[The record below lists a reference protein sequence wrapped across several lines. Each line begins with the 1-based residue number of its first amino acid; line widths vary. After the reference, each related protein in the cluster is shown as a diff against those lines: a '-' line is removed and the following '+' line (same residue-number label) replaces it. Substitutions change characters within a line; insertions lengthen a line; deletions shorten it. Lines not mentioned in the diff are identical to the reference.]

1 LSNPNSQDR
10 LSDLIHRL
18 DVAYAKG
25 LMSPEEYGVLRQGL
39 EVRLALPK
47 KTPRKRRHFKLTVAA
62 IAAVAMVILVTIPLV
77 LRSTTRVEL
86 DITDVKLDQG
96 ILSMSVKNT
105 GTADAHNVEVSL
117 VSPKNR
123 TVIQVLDLLKPQDS
137 LSVSKKLAIDQQQL
151 YGIQLNIVV
160 SCKEGFA
167 KSYPFKP

>member
-1 LSNPNSQDR
+1 MSNVNSQDR
-10 LSDLIHRL
+10 LADLIHRL

-39 EVRLALPK
+39 ELRLAPS
-47 KTPRKRRHFKLTVAA
+47 KTPSRKRRHFKLTVAT

-96 ILSMSVKNT
+96 TLSMSVKNT
-105 GTADAHNVEVSL
+105 GTADAHSVEVNL
-117 VSPKNR
+117 LYPKGK
-123 TVIQVLDLLKPQDS
+123 IPIKVLDLLKPQDS
-137 LSVSKKLAIDQQQL
+137 LSVSKKLDIDQQQL
-151 YGIQLNIVV
+151 YGLQFNIVV
-160 SCKEGFA
+160 SCREGFA

>member
-1 LSNPNSQDR
+1 MSNPNSQDR
-10 LSDLIHRL
+10 LADLIHRL

-86 DITDVKLDQG
+86 GITDVKLD
-96 ILSMSVKNT
+96 
-105 GTADAHNVEVSL
+105 
-117 VSPKNR
+117 
-123 TVIQVLDLLKPQDS
+123 
-137 LSVSKKLAIDQQQL
+137 
-151 YGIQLNIVV
+151 
-160 SCKEGFA
+160 
-167 KSYPFKP
+167 